1 MKYDF
6 ETNIALTM
14 PHSDKVY
21 AIDRMTSDYAEA
33 HPFNL
38 DAFIDS
44 VYEEFNNT
52 EFEESKEAL
61 IKVWEKT
68 LAMPVQGDSRLYPN
82 NNGAHRAAAMKV
94 WHLAGDYWRRGFKP
108 GDKLPDKVPLTR
120 ITRTSEGWISLFP
133 KDLELLTIKL

>member
-6 ETNIALTM
+6 PTNIALTM
-14 PHSDKVY
+14 PNSDKVY

-44 VYEEFNNT
+44 VFEEFRGT

-61 IKVWEKT
+61 MKVWNST
-68 LAMPVQGDSRLYPN
+68 LNMPVQGDARIYPN
-82 NNGAHRAAAMKV
+82 RNGDRRAAAMKV

-108 GDKLPDKVPLTR
+108 GDILPDRVPMTR
-120 ITRTSEGWISLFP
+120 ITRTAEGWISLFP
-133 KDLELLTIKL
+133 KDLDLLTIKQ